1 MVNECLRHM
10 LKYICSSPISLFDFL
25 RLTFAK
31 AKEMLKRTA
40 VPGVSRLAGA
50 YWVRWLAA
58 LFAPDQFHHR
68 HIWHHGTFLS
78 EQQSKMCCG
87 KLLHS
92 WRWVL
97 SALPK
102 HRPIPYCILQGFY
115 FIYHILHIDNGQC
128 IYSPY
133 FTYWLLS
140 THWHC
145 ILLSLPYFTH
155 WLHSTHWHFI
165 YCISLFQASVALMFT
180 DLNLVLLLYHY
191 YSVVTLP

>member
-115 FIYHILHIDNGQC
+115 FIYRILHIDTAF
-128 IYSPY
+128 Y
-133 FTYWLLS
+133 FLYRIL
-140 THWHC
+140 HIDC
-145 ILLSLPYFTH
+145 ILHIDALFTVFH
-155 WLHSTHWHFI
+155 YSR
-165 YCISLFQASVALMFT
+165 
-180 DLNLVLLLYHY
+180 LLLP
-191 YSVVTLP
+191 SCSPMLT